1 MLFLIEITFD
11 WSDFNMDNQ
20 ESPAGLDPLH
30 AEGEL
35 LLLPL
40 PVSTKRQTQIYVFQY
55 KIILTCVKIQ
65 ELTTPFIKEKYFV
78 TTF

>member
-1 MLFLIEITFD
+1 
-11 WSDFNMDNQ
+11 MDNQ

-40 PVSTKRQTQIYVFQY
+40 PVSTKRKHKYMSFS
-55 KIILTCVKIQ
+55 
-65 ELTTPFIKEKYFV
+65 IKVY
-78 TTF
+78 